1 MSDNL
6 CEPQPD
12 PIQNNTKPV
21 WELVIEDM
29 KCRDDFGRAKYGT
42 PLQINNGRDFLT
54 DAYQEALDLCVYLR
68 GAIEERNKQQ
78 HDRK

>member
-1 MSDNL
+1 MNNNL
-6 CEPQPD
+6 CEPEPL
-12 PIQNNTKPV
+12 PVPNNSTPV
-21 WELVIEDM
+21 WELVMKDM
-29 KCRDDFGRAKYGT
+29 KCRDEFGRAKYGT
-42 PLQINNGRDFLT
+42 PLQIGNGRDFLT